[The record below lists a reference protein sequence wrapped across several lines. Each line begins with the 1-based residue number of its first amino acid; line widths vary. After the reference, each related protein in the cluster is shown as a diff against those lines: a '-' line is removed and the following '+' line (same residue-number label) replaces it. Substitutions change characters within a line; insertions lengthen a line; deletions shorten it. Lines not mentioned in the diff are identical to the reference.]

1 MNLIQTGGLI
11 VWAAFYG
18 SCLAKMLVRQR
29 KSIRTDM
36 LSTGCGDETARRIER
51 MLKRSVC
58 AIAFIQL
65 CSMFISDPAIAWELP
80 QSSRLA
86 GLGLAWLGLVVFCI
100 AMYTI
105 RNNWRVGI
113 AVDKQTSLVTNGIY
127 RYSRNPAFLGFDLIY
142 IGLAVAFCNGILIF
156 ISLAG
161 VILMHLQIIEEE
173 KYLSGHFGDAYQAYK
188 KRTPR
193 YFLF

>member
-1 MNLIQTGGLI
+1 MNFIQTGGVI

-18 SCLAKMLVRQR
+18 SFFAKMLVLRR

-36 LSTGCGDETARRIER
+36 LAGGRKNETTLRVEK
-51 MLKRSVC
+51 MLKRSAY

-65 CSMFISDPAIAWELP
+65 CSMFISDPAIAWMLP
-80 QSSRLA
+80 QSFRLV
-86 GLGLAWLGLVVFCI
+86 GLGVAWLGLIVFCV
-100 AMYTI
+100 AMCTL
-105 RNNWRVGI
+105 RDSWRVGI
-113 AVDKQTSLVTNGIY
+113 AVEEQTSLVTNGIY
-127 RYSRNPAFLGFDLIY
+127 RYSRNPAFLGFDLLY
-142 IGLAVAFCNGILIF
+142 AGLAITFCNWILIF

-161 VILMHLQIIEEE
+161 IVLMHLQIIEEE
-173 KYLSGHFGDAYQAYK
+173 KHLSGHFGEAYQAYK